1 MLLAKNWWAFL
12 LRGII
17 ALIFGAVAIM
27 APSVAFISL
36 VLVFGIFALV
46 DGIFS
51 IASAFASNAK
61 SENWWWLMLEGL
73 VGILIGFLTIFQ
85 TSVMGDA
92 WLFLIAAW
100 AIINGV
106 FKVVAA
112 VRLRK
117 VIKGEVWMIL
127 SGLLSVAFGVLVAMN
142 PASGAFAVG
151 FIIGIYAFLFGIMLI
166 LLSMKLK
173 RFSAR

>member
-1 MLLAKNWWAFL
+1 
-12 LRGII
+12 
-17 ALIFGAVAIM
+17 
-27 APSVAFISL
+27 
-36 VLVFGIFALV
+36 
-46 DGIFS
+46 
-51 IASAFASNAK
+51 
-61 SENWWWLMLEGL
+61 
-73 VGILIGFLTIFQ
+73 
-85 TSVMGDA
+85 MGDA